1 VTHCYRLFRKKYSA
15 LDSRGA
21 FLAGGR
27 WNHKGVHMLYA
38 SSSLSLACLEILVH
52 IREARLPADCSWVRI
67 TVPDGL
73 VEQAPEDLDAADE
86 DACRTFGSQWIA
98 SASGPVVE
106 VPSVIVPTE
115 KNLLL
120 NPLHKRFGG
129 LSFSEPEA
137 FRFDLRL
144 LKTGPRPL

>member
-1 VTHCYRLFRKKYSA
+1 MSDCYRLFRKKYSA

-27 WNHKGVHMLYA
+27 WNRKGVHMLYA

-52 IREARLPADCSWVRI
+52 IREPRLPADCSWVRI
-67 TVPDGL
+67 AIPGGL
-73 VEQAPEDLDAADE
+73 LAQAPHDLDAADE
-86 DACRTFGSQWIA
+86 DACREFGSEWVA
-98 SASGPVVE
+98 SASGPAVA

-115 KNLLL
+115 KNVLL
-120 NPLHKRFGG
+120 NPLHKDFPR
-129 LSFSEPEA
+129 LTFSKPEA
-137 FRFDLRL
+137 FRFDPRL